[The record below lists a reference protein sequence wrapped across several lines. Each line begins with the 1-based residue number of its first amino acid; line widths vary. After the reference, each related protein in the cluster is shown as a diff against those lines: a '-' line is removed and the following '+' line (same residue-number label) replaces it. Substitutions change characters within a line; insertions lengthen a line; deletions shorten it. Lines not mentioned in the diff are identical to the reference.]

1 MRLVVEQQEM
11 VIGTLHRVDPQVVA
25 HLQVAAYLLAC
36 EAHYV
41 ELVLVFIELE
51 HIAHADRACLYGGVE
66 LQRSIEGN
74 VGMGNLQLQIEDEV
88 VEGAAS
94 EVGVA
99 AVDGVLECAN
109 LLAYILV
116 YLGYL
121 WFENLQHLL
130 IDRTICHI
138 GYFSLHTLVLQD
150 VKFLAMQLV
159 FVYGYRNL
167 CICHTHGIVG
177 RIEANHLL
185 ASYIGD
191 GFGMACV
198 VVTKEYQVESRN
210 LACHLHRG
218 VLVVFGCLDA
228 SFLTA
233 MEESYHYIGLFVLL
247 YVFHPLACARHHILE
262 THAAP

>member
-1 MRLVVEQQEM
+1 M

-41 ELVLVFIELE
+41 ELVLVFVELE

-121 WFENLQHLL
+121 WFEIFSIFSSTGQSVTSAIFPPHSCSAGCEVS
-130 IDRTICHI
+130 CHA
-138 GYFSLHTLVLQD
+138 T
-150 VKFLAMQLV
+150 
-159 FVYGYRNL
+159 
-167 CICHTHGIVG
+167 
-177 RIEANHLL
+177 
-185 ASYIGD
+185 
-191 GFGMACV
+191 
-198 VVTKEYQVESRN
+198 
-210 LACHLHRG
+210 G
-218 VLVVFGCLDA
+218 VRLWL
-228 SFLTA
+228 
-233 MEESYHYIGLFVLL
+233 
-247 YVFHPLACARHHILE
+247 P
-262 THAAP
+262 